1 MIAAQIKTLTAL
13 EAQAAA
19 NLFLSDHLPDRFCAD
34 DPRFDRS
41 ANVWRV
47 PVVLAY
53 PFVGSIGEV
62 GEITVSTSSEDILW
76 HTPLQEM
83 RAAAQP
89 LIELHRD
96 EIEAPMTPALAPP
109 LTAFEAE
116 AAASLFLFDHLP
128 DRFCPGQLRLDAPAN
143 LWHVP
148 VLLSYPFIGPVG
160 EVGEITVSAF
170 EEKII
175 SHTPID
181 EMKALALKIYEERRA
196 DIETAFSQA
205 RNA

>member
-1 MIAAQIKTLTAL
+1 MIATQIKTFTGL
-13 EAQAAA
+13 EAQ
-19 NLFLSDHLPDRFCAD
+19 
-34 DPRFDRS
+34 
-41 ANVWRV
+41 
-47 PVVLAY
+47 
-53 PFVGSIGEV
+53 
-62 GEITVSTSSEDILW
+62 
-76 HTPLQEM
+76 
-83 RAAAQP
+83 AAAQP

-96 EIEAPMTPALAPP
+96 EMEEPITSAQIPA

-116 AAASLFLFDHLP
+116 SAASLFLFDHLP
-128 DRFCPGQLRLDAPAN
+128 DRFCPGQPKLDAPAN

-160 EVGEITVSAF
+160 EVGEITVSAN

-181 EMKALALKIYEERRA
+181 EMKTLALKIYEERRA

-205 RNA
+205 RNV